1 MDILSTLNNV
11 NSAIAASSKLRELS
25 SHPEIPYGTDS
36 VSIFQVILDYIDN
49 FQNELDSEHEASLY
63 LANFGQ
69 NILLDVTQIV
79 CEPPSLIVFK
89 GFCNGKPS
97 TLIQHIDQLNFL
109 LTSVEKKPDLPKRKI
124 GFSIPQE

>member
-1 MDILSTLNNV
+1 MDFLSNI
-11 NSAIAASSKLRELS
+11 NSAITASSKLRELS
-25 SHPEIPYGTDS
+25 SHQEIPYGTDS

-49 FQNELDSEHEASLY
+49 FQNELDSEHEASVY

-69 NILLDVTQIV
+69 NILLDVTQII

-89 GFCNGKPS
+89 GFFNGKPS

-124 GFSIPQE
+124 GFSIQED

>member
-1 MDILSTLNNV
+1 MDFLSNI
-11 NSAIAASSKLRELS
+11 NSAITASNKLRELS

-36 VSIFQVILDYIDN
+36 ASIFQVILDYIDN
-49 FQNELDSEHEASLY
+49 FQNELDSEHEASVY

-69 NILLDVTQIV
+69 NILLDVTQII

-89 GFCNGKPS
+89 GFCNSKPS

-124 GFSIPQE
+124 GFSIQEE